1 MNNLEDRMAQSA
13 YANYL
18 ALRGKLR
25 RMSSTYSII
34 GNSYSALATLMLDTA
49 LKNSGYLPKE
59 SYYGS
64 PFQQPG
70 VTYKDWIAQLK
81 RAGILA
87 PFKDEDQTSE
97 KADWIR
103 FKPGPVTLPYV
114 NKEKLH
120 QSEMASMEDLHNEIH
135 LSEKRMDEKKADRT
149 ELEETKKKLEATSSK
164 LDETSSKLD
173 ATNRA
178 LTEIADAIRDLQ
190 DAALPPDTEEKRKRR
205 EAAARRIEDQSKHAK
220 AN

>member
-1 MNNLEDRMAQSA
+1 MAHKR
-13 YANYL
+13 YDNYV
-18 ALRGKLR
+18 ALRDKLKR
-25 RMSSTYSII
+25 LAVSQSVI
-34 GNSYSALATLMLDTA
+34 GTSYSALATLILDTA

-70 VTYKDWIAQLK
+70 VTYKEWITQLK

-87 PFKDEDQTSE
+87 PFRDEDQEGE
-97 KADWIR
+97 KSDWIR

-135 LSEKRMDEKKADRT
+135 LSEKRMDAKKADRK
-149 ELEETKKKLEATSSK
+149 ELEETKMKLE
-164 LDETSSKLD
+164 

-178 LTEIADAIRDLQ
+178 LAEIADAIRDLQ

>member
-1 MNNLEDRMAQSA
+1 MAQTS
-13 YANYL
+13 YRTWDSL
-18 ALRGKLR
+18 KMKLKRLGK
-25 RMSSTYSII
+25 THPVCA
-34 GNSYSALATLMLDTA
+34 GSYSALATLVLETA

-64 PFQQPG
+64 SFQQPG
-70 VTYKDWIAQLK
+70 LTYKEWIAQLK

-103 FKPGPVTLPYV
+103 FKPGSVTLPYV

-120 QSEMASMEDLHNEIH
+120 QSEMASMQDLHNEIH
-135 LSEKRMDEKKADRT
+135 LSEKRMDAKKADRK
-149 ELEETKKKLEATSSK
+149 ELEETKMKLEAT
-164 LDETSSKLD
+164 T
-173 ATNRA
+173 RA
-178 LTEIADAIRDLQ
+178 LAEIADAIRDLQ